1 MSNNRIKR
9 SRNNVLFFLLYFVVA
24 IYFLNFKFPL
34 LTVPE
39 FILKISD
46 WIVVFGGFLLLF
58 SGLNF
63 LLPKKKKI
71 IY

>member
-1 MSNNRIKR
+1 MGSKKGRKKR
-9 SRNNVLFFLLYFVVA
+9 NFVFFLLYVIFA

-39 FILKISD
+39 FILKIND

-58 SGLNF
+58 SGLNY
-63 LLPKKKKI
+63 LLPRKKRI
-71 IY
+71 VY

>member
-1 MSNNRIKR
+1 MRGQRINPNK
-9 SRNNVLFFLLYFVVA
+9 NKIVFFLLYVVVA

-39 FILKISD
+39 FISKFND
-46 WIVVFGGFLLLF
+46 WIIVFGGFLILF

-63 LLPKKKKI
+63 LLPRRGRVV
-71 IY
+71 Y

>member
-1 MSNNRIKR
+1 MKEHRLKKK
-9 SRNNVLFFLLYFVVA
+9 RNNLIFFLVYFIFA

-39 FILKISD
+39 FIANIND
-46 WIVVFGGFLLLF
+46 WIVVFGGLLLLF

-63 LLPKKKKI
+63 LLPKKKRI
-71 IY
+71 VY